1 MMNNDNILKK
11 AIESSK
17 FIRELSGFKPK
28 IAIIL
33 GSGLGEFSNNVQ
45 DKIEIDYKDIPNF
58 PVSTVEGHTGKL
70 IVGKIYDKE
79 VILMNGRFHY
89 YEGYSMAES
98 TFPIRVFALLG
109 VEKLIVTNAAGGIN
123 QTFNTS
129 DLMIIKDHIKLVAES
144 PLIGKNISE
153 FGPRFPDMT
162 NAYSKKLISL
172 AKETS
177 KELNI
182 DIKEGVYAFMAGPQ
196 YETPAE
202 INALKIL
209 GADAVGMSTVPEVI
223 VANHCNIEVLGI
235 SCITNIIG
243 KQQSQLTHEEVIKNA
258 DIASNN
264 FSRLL
269 LETLRKIQFSNTI

>member
-1 MMNNDNILKK
+1 MNNNDILIR

-17 FIRELSGFKPK
+17 YIRELSKLKPK

-33 GSGLGEFSNNVQ
+33 GSGLGDFSNNVQ

-123 QTFNTS
+123 QAFNTS
-129 DLMIIKDHIKLVAES
+129 DLMIIKDHIKLIAES
-144 PLIGKNISE
+144 PLMGVNISE

-162 NAYSKKLISL
+162 NAYSKNLISL
-172 AKETS
+172 VKETS

-182 DIKEGVYAFMAGPQ
+182 NIQEGVYAFMGGPQ

-223 VANHCNIEVLGI
+223 VASHCNIEVLGI
-235 SCITNIIG
+235 SCITNVIG
-243 KQQSQLTHEEVIKNA
+243 KQKSQLTHEEVIKNA

-269 LETLRKIQFSNTI
+269 LETLRKIKLSNNI

>member
-1 MMNNDNILKK
+1 MNNDDILKK

-17 FIRELSGFKPK
+17 YIRELSNSKPK
-28 IAIIL
+28 VAIIL
-33 GSGLGEFSNNVQ
+33 GSGLGDFANNVQ

-58 PVSTVEGHTGKL
+58 PVSTVEGHSGKL
-70 IVGKIYDKE
+70 IIGEIYDKE

-89 YEGYSMAES
+89 YEGYSMIDS

-123 QTFNTS
+123 QSFNPS

-162 NAYSKKLISL
+162 NAYSKNLISL

-182 DIKEGVYAFMAGPQ
+182 NIQEGVYFFMAGPQ

-202 INALKIL
+202 IHALKIL

-223 VANHCNIEVLGI
+223 LAAHCNIEVLGI
-235 SCITNIIG
+235 SCITNVIG
-243 KQQSQLTHEEVIKNA
+243 KQESQLTHEEVIKNA

-264 FSRLL
+264 FTRLL
-269 LETLRKIQFSNTI
+269 LEILRKIKLS